1 MIRKLFFGSIW
12 LALVAYA
19 IASSFFRTQQGV
31 LDLIINLSIGN
42 WEGINPI
49 IIAIFY
55 IMGIFPLV
63 YGALILFDRQQNIS
77 PYAFFAV
84 SFGVGAFA
92 LLPYFALRQPDTT
105 WDGQKNWLLKIL
117 DSRLMAII
125 SSTTIVGL
133 LTWGLIQGDWTDFAT
148 QWQTNQ
154 FVHVMSLDFCLLC
167 VLFPAI
173 LRDDLQRRGAAS
185 DKWFWLVALVPL
197 FGGLAYWCVRPQLPE
212 TTVTAQS
219 INS

>member
-1 MIRKLFFGSIW
+1 MTRKLFFGSIW
-12 LALVAYA
+12 LALVIYA
-19 IASSFFRTQQGV
+19 IASSFFRSQQGV
-31 LDLIINLSIGN
+31 LDLIINLSLGN
-42 WEGINPI
+42 WQGINPI

-63 YGALILFDRQQNIS
+63 YGALILFDTHQNIS
-77 PYAFFAV
+77 PYPFFAV

-92 LLPYFALRQPDTT
+92 LLPYFALRQNDPT
-105 WDGQKNWLLKIL
+105 WEGEKSWLQKIL

-125 SSTTIVGL
+125 SSITIIVL
-133 LTWGLIQGDWTDFAT
+133 LTWGLTRGNWSDFVA

-154 FVHVMSLDFCLLC
+154 FVHVMSIDFCLLC
-167 VLFPAI
+167 VLFPAM
-173 LRDDLQRRGAAS
+173 LGDDLQRRGVKS

-212 TTVTAQS
+212 AVTAQS